1 MKKYKENLNINKG
14 LGKTQDNKDIKE
26 FSNSID
32 IRQLIRNICKDQK
45 ITARNLC
52 MNICSESYFS
62 EFLNNQK
69 SMNKITTD
77 FLLQRLGLS
86 EGDFEYYLSPKESKN
101 LNMRYQIIELLEKED
116 ILNAQNAIDEY
127 EKVVEVNDKLNKRF
141 ILLMKARLSFLR
153 NESNEKI
160 YLSLKEA
167 VEITVPKFEDKAL
180 DRFLLS
186 YNELFFIIEC
196 ISYKEKMCIDNK
208 LDNEHCQQLY
218 YKIIKYIEK
227 RDFDDIIKAKL
238 YSKVVCLFAKKQLI
252 NNKNE
257 LVVEICNKAMDFL
270 RKSKKLYYIEH
281 IMEYRALALEGLII
295 SYKNDFLKAKLN
307 EKDLNSY
314 QELYEENNKQRKFI
328 LELFEE
334 FNLTTEPYEWYP
346 LNNSREL
353 YSIGEIVKLRR
364 QMFNMSKAKLA
375 KLAGTTVRTIS
386 RIEDGDTSPY
396 SVIIKEIFA
405 NLGIL
410 GEYQSYVFDCD
421 NYKAYKLEKEL
432 TNSLILGEYEKAF
445 KILIQFKSCIDLAS
459 KLNKQYLG
467 HKETSILHK
476 LKQIEDKEAIDRY
489 IEAFELT
496 LPINSV
502 FNDSKKHFTKRE
514 IMLIFNIGVVYKDLR
529 DYENAIK
536 WLKWCES
543 YYNDLDYNI
552 STYIITYELIISLYE
567 SLLGDIG
574 DYDKSD
580 EFAKKTLFECLKC
593 RRSNFIAGSIYSSAW
608 NMKEKI
614 EKCNKKMQANQL
626 ALYKN
631 KLEKA
636 LTISCIMED
645 KRMICFLD
653 KKLNDFIR
661 IIRRKRSIAFNTIVI
676 CKCSM
681 RFF

>member
-1 MKKYKENLNINKG
+1 MKKIYENVNIQKG
-14 LGKTQDNKDIKE
+14 LGEIQNNYVVQESDN
-26 FSNSID
+26 SLD

-45 ITARNLC
+45 ITAKNLC

-62 EFLNNQK
+62 EFLKNQK

-86 EGDFEYYLSPKESKN
+86 EGDFEYYLSPKEAKN
-101 LNMRYQIIELLEKED
+101 LNMRYKIIELIEKED
-116 ILNAQNAIDEY
+116 ILDAESALEDY
-127 EKVVEVNDKLNKRF
+127 EKTVEENDKLNKRF
-141 ILLMKARLSFLR
+141 IILMKARISFLR

-167 VEITVPKFEDKAL
+167 VEITIPMFEDKAL

-196 ISYKEKMCIDNK
+196 ISYKEKMCIDNR
-208 LDNEHCQQLY
+208 LDDEHCQQQY

-227 RDFDDIIKAKL
+227 KDFDDIIKAKL

-252 NNKNE
+252 NKKYE
-257 LVVEICNKAMDFL
+257 LVVEVCNKTMEYL
-270 RKSKKLYYIEH
+270 RKSQKLYYIED
-281 IMEYRALALEGLII
+281 IMEYRSLALEGII
-295 SYKNDFLKAKLN
+295 NSYKNKCLEDGSN
-307 EKDLNSY
+307 EKDLISY
-314 QELYEENNKQRKFI
+314 QELYEENKKQRKFI

-334 FNLTTEPYEWYP
+334 FNLHIEPYEWYP

-396 SVIIKEIFA
+396 SAIIKEIFA

-445 KILIQFKSCIDLAS
+445 KILKQFKNSIDATS
-459 KLNKQYLG
+459 KLNRQYLG
-467 HKETSILHK
+467 HKETNILHK
-476 LKQIEDKEAIDRY
+476 LKHIEDKEAIERY
-489 IEAFELT
+489 IDALELT

-543 YYNDLDYNI
+543 YYNDLDYDI
-552 STYIITYELIISLYE
+552 STYIITYGPIMTIYG

-574 DYDKSD
+574 DFDKSD
-580 EFAKKTLFECLKC
+580 DVAKRVIYECLKC
-593 RRSNFIAGSIYSSAW
+593 RRGNLIAGSIYSSAW
-608 NMKEKI
+608 NLKEKI
-614 EKCNKKMQANQL
+614 QKNNKKMQTNQL

-636 LTISCIMED
+636 LMISCIMDD
-645 KRMICFLD
+645 KRMINFLN
-653 KKLNDFIR
+653 KKLNDFN
-661 IIRRKRSIAFNTIVI
+661 SFHH
-676 CKCSM
+676 
-681 RFF
+681 

>member
-1 MKKYKENLNINKG
+1 MKKNDGNVNMQQG
-14 LGKTQDNKDIKE
+14 LGDIQDKHAIQVSD
-26 FSNSID
+26 NSLD

-62 EFLNNQK
+62 EFLKNQK

-101 LNMRYQIIELLEKED
+101 LNMRYKIIELIEKED
-116 ILNAQNAIDEY
+116 ILNAEGAIEEY
-127 EKVVEVNDKLNKRF
+127 EKTVEVNDKLNKRF

-153 NESNEKI
+153 NEPNEKI

-167 VEITVPKFEDKAL
+167 VEITIPKFEDKAL

-208 LDNEHCQQLY
+208 LDDEHCQQQY

-238 YSKVVCLFAKKQLI
+238 YSKVACLFARKQLI
-252 NNKNE
+252 NKKYE
-257 LVVEICNKAMDFL
+257 LVVEICNKAMEYL
-270 RKSKKLYYIEH
+270 RKSQKLYYIED
-281 IMEYRALALEGLII
+281 IMEYKGLALEGII
-295 SYKNDFLKAKLN
+295 NSYNNNCLENKLN
-307 EKDLNSY
+307 EKDLISY
-314 QELYEENNKQRKFI
+314 QELYEENKKQRKCI

-334 FNLTTEPYEWYP
+334 YNLSTEPYEWYP

-364 QMFNMSKAKLA
+364 KMFNMSKAKLA

-386 RIEDGDTSPY
+386 RIEEGETSPY
-396 SVIIKEIFA
+396 SIITKEIFA

-432 TNSLILGEYEKAF
+432 TNSLVLGKYEKAF
-445 KILIQFKSCIDLAS
+445 KILKKFKNCIDVSS
-459 KLNKQYLG
+459 KLNRQYLG
-467 HKETSILHK
+467 HKETNIMHK
-476 LKQIEDKEAIDRY
+476 LKQIDDEEAIDRY
-489 IEAFELT
+489 IEALELT

-502 FNDSKKHFTKRE
+502 FDNTKKHFTKRE
-514 IMLIFNIGVVYKDLR
+514 IMLILNIGIIYKDLK

-536 WLKWCES
+536 WFKWCEN
-543 YYNDLDYNI
+543 YYKDIAYDI
-552 STYIITYELIISLYE
+552 STYIITYELIMTLYE

-574 DYDKSD
+574 DYDKSN
-580 EFAKKTLFECLKC
+580 EVAKKALYECLKC
-593 RRSNFIAGSIYSSAW
+593 RRGNFIAGLLYSSVW
-608 NMKEKI
+608 NMKEKAKI
-614 EKCNKKMQANQL
+614 SGKKMQTNQL

-636 LTISCIMED
+636 LTISCIMDD
-645 KRMICFLD
+645 KRMIYFLD
-653 KKLNDFIR
+653 KKLNDF
-661 IIRRKRSIAFNTIVI
+661 NLYYQ
-676 CKCSM
+676 
-681 RFF
+681 

>member
-1 MKKYKENLNINKG
+1 MKKIYKNVNINKS
-14 LGKTQDNKDIKE
+14 LGKTQDNNDKQE
-26 FSNSID
+26 SNNALD

-62 EFLNNQK
+62 EFLKNQK
-69 SMNKITTD
+69 SMNKITID

-101 LNMRYQIIELLEKED
+101 LNMRYKIIELIEKED
-116 ILNAQNAIDEY
+116 ILNAKSAVEEY
-127 EKVVEVNDKLNKRF
+127 EETIEKNDKLNRRF
-141 ILLMKARLSFLR
+141 ILLMKARISFLK
-153 NESNEKI
+153 NESNENI

-167 VEITVPKFEDKAL
+167 VEITVPKFEDRAL

-208 LDNEHCQQLY
+208 LNDEHCQQQY

-238 YSKVVCLFAKKQLI
+238 YSKVVCLFARKQLI
-252 NNKNE
+252 NKKYE
-257 LVVEICNKAMDFL
+257 LVIEVCNKAMEYL
-270 RKSKKLYYIEH
+270 RKSQKLYYIEN
-281 IMEYRALALEGLII
+281 IMEYRGLALEGII
-295 SYKNDFLKAKLN
+295 NSCENKCLEDKSN
-307 EKDLNSY
+307 EKDLISY
-314 QELYEENNKQRKFI
+314 QELYEDNKKQRKCI

-334 FNLTTEPYEWYP
+334 FNLNTEPYEWYP

-396 SVIIKEIFA
+396 SAIIKEIFA

-432 TNSLILGEYEKAF
+432 TNSLIMGEYEKAF
-445 KILIQFKSCIDLAS
+445 KTLTKFKNSIDMSS
-459 KLNKQYLG
+459 KLNKQFLG
-467 HKETSILHK
+467 HKETCILHK
-476 LKQIEDKEAIDRY
+476 LKLIEDKEAIDRF
-489 IEAFELT
+489 IEALELT
-496 LPINSV
+496 VPIDSV
-502 FNDSKKHFTKRE
+502 FDNSKKHFTKKE
-514 IMLIFNIGVVYKDLR
+514 IMLILNIGIIYKNLK
-529 DYENAIK
+529 DYENAMK
-536 WLKWCES
+536 WLKWCEN
-543 YYNDLDYNI
+543 YYNDLVYDI
-552 STYIITYELIISLYE
+552 STYIITYGPIMSLYE

-574 DYDKSD
+574 DFDKSD
-580 EFAKKTLFECLKC
+580 DVVKRLIYECLKC
-593 RRSNFIAGSIYSSAW
+593 RRGNLIAGFIYSSAW
-608 NMKEKI
+608 NLKEKI
-614 EKCNKKMQANQL
+614 QKDNKEMRANQI
-626 ALYKN
+626 ALYKS

-636 LTISCIMED
+636 LILSCIMDE
-645 KRMICFLD
+645 KIMINFLS
-653 KKLNDFIR
+653 KKLDDFNI
-661 IIRRKRSIAFNTIVI
+661 SY
-676 CKCSM
+676 S
-681 RFF
+681 